1 MQLII
6 SLYSNMI
13 KTWVLHS
20 LLAAITFSIGDL
32 SCKLLLNQSDVDL
45 SVVLAITAIFIGTI
59 GIVYIINRT
68 SQDKELNFL
77 KVFKNKKTFLYLLG
91 FVGFLALGEYYY
103 HSAILHGDNPSFV
116 TAMSSLSIVFIY
128 LISILMYNFT
138 FNMKTLL
145 GIGLTIIGIFIITMY
160 SENKK
165 Y

>member
-1 MQLII
+1 
-6 SLYSNMI
+6 MI

-32 SCKLLLNQSDVDL
+32 SCKLLLNQSNVEL
-45 SVVLAITAIFIGTI
+45 STVLAITAIFIGVI
-59 GIVYIINRT
+59 GIVYVINKT

-91 FVGFLALGEYYY
+91 FIGFLALGEYYY

-128 LISILMYNFT
+128 IISILMYNFT

-145 GIGLTIIGIFIITMY
+145 GIVLTIIGIFIITLY

>member
-1 MQLII
+1 
-6 SLYSNMI
+6 MI

-68 SQDKELNFL
+68 SQDKEFNFL
-77 KVFKNKKTFLYLLG
+77 KVFKNKKTFFYLLG
-91 FVGFLALGEYYY
+91 FVGFLTLGEYYY

-116 TAMSSLSIVFIY
+116 TAMSSLSIIFIY
-128 LISILMYNFT
+128 MLSVLMYNFT